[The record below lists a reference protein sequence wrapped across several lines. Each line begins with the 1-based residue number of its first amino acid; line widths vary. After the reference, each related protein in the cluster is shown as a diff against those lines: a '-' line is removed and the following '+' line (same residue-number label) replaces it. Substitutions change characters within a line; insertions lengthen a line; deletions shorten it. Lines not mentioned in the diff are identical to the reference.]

1 MNNKILAI
9 FFSSDSLNTI
19 FSTHSFFIEKL
30 SQNFEKIYF
39 LNLKYLDHYIK
50 NKEISAEIFNN
61 KLNTPFVFPKNFQIK
76 NFRSKEEIE
85 RFLKNKEIIGISI
98 NNFGTDLPSL
108 KLLVYLKKFKI
119 HHIEINDISNIKIKS
134 KIEIK
139 YILKGIKFKLS
150 KIFYNILLFLL
161 SNIGLI
167 SKIEIKFTS
176 KKTEKIFE
184 KLIIALKLSRIKHL
198 KLINSKAFD
207 ILNDEKIQIN
217 EDKITLIDDFF
228 GHPTSLKLR
237 GEIDQRSVKNHYDL
251 LVKMLHLFSE
261 KFQKEIVVCIH
272 PKDDLESKKKI
283 FSSFKVVKYKTRENI
298 LNSFLV
304 IFFESSA
311 IIDAIILKK
320 KIITIYSP
328 YVDDNVKNASNTYR
342 DKIGI
347 HQININEDF
356 KNIESDL
363 IYKLETNKE
372 KYNNFIDNYVSPNGI
387 EPGYKTIINKLKK
400 NYF

>member
-1 MNNKILAI
+1 
-9 FFSSDSLNTI
+9 
-19 FSTHSFFIEKL
+19 
-30 SQNFEKIYF
+30 
-39 LNLKYLDHYIK
+39 
-50 NKEISAEIFNN
+50 
-61 KLNTPFVFPKNFQIK
+61 
-76 NFRSKEEIE
+76 
-85 RFLKNKEIIGISI
+85 
-98 NNFGTDLPSL
+98 
-108 KLLVYLKKFKI
+108 
-119 HHIEINDISNIKIKS
+119 
-134 KIEIK
+134 
-139 YILKGIKFKLS
+139 
-150 KIFYNILLFLL
+150 
-161 SNIGLI
+161 
-167 SKIEIKFTS
+167 
-176 KKTEKIFE
+176 
-184 KLIIALKLSRIKHL
+184 
-198 KLINSKAFD
+198 
-207 ILNDEKIQIN
+207 
-217 EDKITLIDDFF
+217 
-228 GHPTSLKLR
+228 
-237 GEIDQRSVKNHYDL
+237 
-251 LVKMLHLFSE
+251 MLHLFSE

>member
-9 FFSSDSLNTI
+9 FLFSDSLNHI
-19 FSTHSFFIEKL
+19 FSTHSFFIKKL

-39 LNLKYLDHYIK
+39 LNFKYLDYHLKK
-50 NKEISAEIFNN
+50 NKISLEIFNDE
-61 KLNTPFVFPKNFQIK
+61 LNIPFVFPKNFKIK
-76 NFRSKEEIE
+76 DFRSKEEAE
-85 RFLKNKEIIGISI
+85 RFFKDKEVIGINI

-108 KLLVYLKKFKI
+108 KLLLYLKKFKI
-119 HHIEINDISNIKIKS
+119 HQIEINDISNIKIKS

-161 SNIGLI
+161 SNVGLI
-167 SKIEIKFTS
+167 AKIEIKFTS

-184 KLIIALKLSRIKHL
+184 KLIIALKLSYTKHQ

-217 EDKITLIDDFF
+217 EDKITLLDDFF

-237 GEIDQRSVKNHYDL
+237 GKIDQQSVNNHYDL
-251 LVKMLHLFSE
+251 LVKMLYSFSE
-261 KFQKEIVVCIH
+261 KFQKEVVVCIH
-272 PKDDLESKKKI
+272 PKDDLELKKKI
-283 FSSFKVVKYKTRENI
+283 FSGFKVVKYKTRENI
-298 LNSFLV
+298 LDSFLV

-347 HQININEDF
+347 HQINIKEDF
-356 KNIESDL
+356 NNINHDL
-363 IYKLETNKE
+363 IYELEKNKK
-372 KYNNFIDNYVSPNGI
+372 KYDNFIDKYVSPNGI